1 MPKHILRIAAPA
13 ALGLTLAAWPAMAS
27 ASPAPPGTASAT
39 GLNLGQLL
47 SLSDTEAQAG
57 PSTTQSD
64 ASVISLGGEPI
75 LGLGGSSTGGDPAS
89 GALLDLGE
97 PGGIQVQAAPW
108 EASTSS
114 SSDGDFTTASRAA
127 VARAAVPSVA
137 EAHVVESES
146 QATHTDVQSTGAA
159 VSNGVRLHLFDA
171 VRLTLLH
178 SEVSSSGV
186 GSSHLVGL
194 NDTEIGTDEQL
205 SGACSLALGPIAS
218 VLCLTATG
226 GAGNNA
232 GDLTS
237 AAGVADVNSGL
248 LSGLVGDALPLAA
261 FAVTGGTGT
270 GASPVVAAPVAP
282 ADGAESS
289 AAVIEAP
296 RGAVDAADD
305 TAGIQSA
312 LGRTGA
318 TAMDLLP
325 WGIATLGFGAGLRML
340 GRRRSVLV

>member
-1 MPKHILRIAAPA
+1 V
-13 ALGLTLAAWPAMAS
+13 AS

-114 SSDGDFTTASRAA
+114 SSDGDFTTASRGSEGTSAASRAA

-312 LGRTGA
+312 LARTGA